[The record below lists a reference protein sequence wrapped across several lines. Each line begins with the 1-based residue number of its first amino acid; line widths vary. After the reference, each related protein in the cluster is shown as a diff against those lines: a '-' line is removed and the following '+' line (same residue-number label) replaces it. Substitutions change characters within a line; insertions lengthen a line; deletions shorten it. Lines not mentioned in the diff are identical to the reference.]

1 MIIADKIVRSGI
13 GGGEARTDSEAD
25 VSLDEGDKDDGV
37 DATPSI
43 EQTSTRSSSDPS
55 TGGEGATTL

>member
-25 VSLDEGDKDDGV
+25 VSLDEEDKDDGV

-43 EQTSTRSSSDPS
+43 EQTSTRSSDPS